1 MKTIKLFLLLSVA
14 LYGSS
19 NGQPLPKLNFESIL
33 NTAPYVFEGEIIDT
47 MYYNG
52 ATGRRDDLFIEINS
66 ENKIVRSCKPLTSHK
81 IQITKIFRGNLKSGT
96 IDLVVNGGLFWG
108 NGLRILDA
116 CDECFQPMPIGTKG
130 IFFCNKFPTWRW
142 KFSPMVTDNE
152 IRVIPIELIFYSQGG
167 GRMEGF
173 DKVFHSQKEIN
184 DFLSKYPNITI
195 PKDTTNEK

>member
-19 NGQPLPKLNFESIL
+19 NGQPLPKLNFESII

-52 ATGRRDDLFIEINS
+52 ETGRRDDLYIELNS
-66 ENKIVRSCKPLTSHK
+66 ERKVVHTCKPLTSHK
-81 IQITKIFRGNLKSGT
+81 IKITKIYRGNLKPGI
-96 IDLVVNGGLFWG
+96 IDLVVEGGLYKENEFS
-108 NGLRILDA
+108 IMDA
-116 CDECFQPMPIGTKG
+116 ADDWFKPMPIGTKG

-152 IRVIPIELIFYSQGG
+152 IRVIPIELIFYSPGG

>member
-19 NGQPLPKLNFESIL
+19 NGQPLPKPNFESIL

-81 IQITKIFRGNLKSGT
+81 IQITKIFRGNLKPGI
-96 IDLVVNGGLFWG
+96 IDLVVEGGLYKENEFS
-108 NGLRILDA
+108 IMDA
-116 CDECFQPMPIGTKG
+116 ADDWFKPMPIGTKG

-152 IRVIPIELIFYSQGG
+152 IRVVPIGG
-167 GRMEGF
+167 SGQAGNGVYYLF
-173 DKVFHSQKEIN
+173 DKKFNTRKELYQY
-184 DFLSKYPNITI
+184 LSTYPNITI

>member
-19 NGQPLPKLNFESIL
+19 NGQVIPKLNFESIL

-52 ATGRRDDLFIEINS
+52 ETGRRDDLYIELNS
-66 ENKIVRSCKPLTSHK
+66 ERKVVHTCKPLTSHK
-81 IQITKIFRGNLKSGT
+81 IQITKIFRGNLKPGI
-96 IDLVVNGGLFWG
+96 IDLVVEGGLYKENEFS
-108 NGLRILDA
+108 IMDA
-116 CDECFQPMPIGTKG
+116 ADDWFKPMPIGTKG
-130 IFFCNKFPTWRW
+130 IFFCKGFPTWRW

-152 IRVIPIELIFYSQGG
+152 IRVVPIGG
-167 GRMEGF
+167 SGQAGNGVYYLF
-173 DKVFHSQKEIN
+173 DKKFNTRKELYQY
-184 DFLSKYPNITI
+184 LSTYPNITI